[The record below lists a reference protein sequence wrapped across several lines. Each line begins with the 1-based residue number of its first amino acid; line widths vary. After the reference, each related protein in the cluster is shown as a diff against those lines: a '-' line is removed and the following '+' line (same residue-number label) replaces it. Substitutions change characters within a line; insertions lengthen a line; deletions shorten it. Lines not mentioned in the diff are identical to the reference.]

1 MLNEEGSARNT
12 EGIMFIF
19 DCKECG
25 GRNEVEAGSTYIT
38 CAYCGKQITLPTV
51 KDEDRARLFNRAN
64 YFRRQGE
71 FDKAIQAFTGIVNQD
86 ASDPEATWGRVLARY
101 GIEYVEDPR
110 TGERIP
116 TCNRVSNA
124 SILADSDYLAT
135 LDNSKDEYTR
145 SLYTKEAERIDKIQK
160 GILAIAKLEE
170 PFDVFICYKESTGGG
185 SRTEDSVLAQDI
197 YDKLTKEGLRVFFSR
212 ITLEDKLGQQ
222 YEPYI
227 FAALNSAKVM
237 LVVTTDTANVNS
249 VWVKN
254 EWSRYLSI
262 MQSNQDKVL
271 IPCYKKMDVYDLP
284 EELSIYQSQDME
296 KIGAMQDLIRGVK
309 KICDKGE
316 RSVSFHKSA
325 QENISAMLER
335 GFICLRDAD
344 FSKADQL
351 FEQVLNLDPHDSNAY
366 LGKLMV
372 ERRVCVDDNLAK
384 ESELLQNSMHFR
396 HAMEYSDLKIR
407 LKLSEYEEAV
417 KENVRLSLIERL
429 QRAWKS
435 QNEVFIRESNELKRK
450 ITSRQ
455 HELDIEETKHN
466 HKKEGNSI
474 ALKHV
479 DFIRQARIVLILL
492 VCGCIIFD
500 IWYYSSDYNETLPAV
515 LKLEWLHSLVVLS
528 VIPLIVLLVVL
539 IYNTISKESRYN
551 TKLDFRV
558 RSINDSNYEA
568 QGAVDAVKSSLNA
581 AETYLDTLE
590 NAWDKMDEEITTTIE
605 KLERKEY
612 DDLSAFVEKA
622 EYWDNYKILG

>member
-1 MLNEEGSARNT
+1 MY
-12 EGIMFIF
+12 IF

-124 SILADSDYLAT
+124 SILTDSDYLAT

-197 YDKLTKEGLRVFFSR
+197 YDKLTKEGMRVFFSR

-237 LVVTTDTANVNS
+237 LVVTTDPANVNS

-262 MQSNQDKVL
+262 MQTNHDKVL

-284 EELSIYQSQDME
+284 EELNVYQSQDMG

-309 KICDKGE
+309 KICDKGT
-316 RSVSFHKSA
+316 RSASFHKSA
-325 QENISAMLER
+325 QENTSAMLER

-344 FSKADQL
+344 FSKAEQL
-351 FEQVLNLDPHDSNAY
+351 FEQVLNLNPHEANAY

-372 ERRVCVDDNLAK
+372 ERKVCVDDNLANEK
-384 ESELLQNSMHFR
+384 KLLQRSTNYHHAIEYADSSLKQRLEGYAKAVESSVVQWGKEELGNLQARNNNRFQEINQTQSARLFDANNRLDRQTSNVKSTEREVDTLEDILGQPAKKPITDILIIIVIIASIIIIAGLVILLWRGNAGVLYTIGGIILFGIPPFVVVCILQSISDAINGRRKKKRASIEQELREKKQYLESATRELNQIKQEVSAIKKEIDKKTTEQQQFRETVEPLINKLEVVPLPNPLEVESELW
-396 HAMEYSDLKIR
+396 KIIGTP
-407 LKLSEYEEAV
+407 KGG
-417 KENVRLSLIERL
+417 
-429 QRAWKS
+429 
-435 QNEVFIRESNELKRK
+435 IRR
-450 ITSRQ
+450 
-455 HELDIEETKHN
+455 
-466 HKKEGNSI
+466 
-474 ALKHV
+474 
-479 DFIRQARIVLILL
+479 
-492 VCGCIIFD
+492 
-500 IWYYSSDYNETLPAV
+500 
-515 LKLEWLHSLVVLS
+515 
-528 VIPLIVLLVVL
+528 
-539 IYNTISKESRYN
+539 
-551 TKLDFRV
+551 
-558 RSINDSNYEA
+558 
-568 QGAVDAVKSSLNA
+568 
-581 AETYLDTLE
+581 
-590 NAWDKMDEEITTTIE
+590 
-605 KLERKEY
+605 
-612 DDLSAFVEKA
+612 
-622 EYWDNYKILG
+622 

>member
-1 MLNEEGSARNT
+1 
-12 EGIMFIF
+12 MFIF

-25 GRNEVEAGSTYIT
+25 GRNEVEVGSTYIT

-124 SILADSDYLAT
+124 SILTDSDYLAT

-145 SLYTKEAERIDKIQK
+145 SLYIKEAERIDKIQK

-212 ITLEDKLGQQ
+212 ITLEDKLGHQ

-237 LVVTTDTANVNS
+237 LVVTTDPTNVNS

-254 EWSRYLSI
+254 EWSRFLSI
-262 MQSNQDKVL
+262 MQTNHDKVL

-284 EELSIYQSQDME
+284 EELNVYQSQDMG

-309 KICDKGE
+309 KICDKGAKPA
-316 RSVSFHKSA
+316 SFHKSA
-325 QENISAMLER
+325 QENSSAMLER

-351 FEQVLNLDPHDSNAY
+351 FEQVLNLDPHNANAY

-372 ERRVCVDDNLAK
+372 EREVCVDDNLANEK
-384 ESELLQNSMHFR
+384 KLLQRSTNYQHATEYADMSLRLRLEGYANAAERSMVQWGKEELNNLQTRKDNRFQERTQLQSGRLSDATSRMDKQASNVKGIVTNFLLYLFDKDRDGFVLGEGGGGTYVFAFILIFGVPAFFIITALANRSESVKKKSEQEKKSIEQELRNKKQYLESATNELNRLKQEVSAIRDEISKNDSEQQQFRKDIELLFKKLEVVPLSDPLGVESELW
-396 HAMEYSDLKIR
+396 
-407 LKLSEYEEAV
+407 
-417 KENVRLSLIERL
+417 ERIG
-429 QRAWKS
+429 K
-435 QNEVFIRESNELKRK
+435 
-450 ITSRQ
+450 
-455 HELDIEETKHN
+455 
-466 HKKEGNSI
+466 
-474 ALKHV
+474 
-479 DFIRQARIVLILL
+479 
-492 VCGCIIFD
+492 
-500 IWYYSSDYNETLPAV
+500 P
-515 LKLEWLHSLVVLS
+515 
-528 VIPLIVLLVVL
+528 
-539 IYNTISKESRYN
+539 
-551 TKLDFRV
+551 
-558 RSINDSNYEA
+558 
-568 QGAVDAVKSSLNA
+568 
-581 AETYLDTLE
+581 
-590 NAWDKMDEEITTTIE
+590 
-605 KLERKEY
+605 
-612 DDLSAFVEKA
+612 
-622 EYWDNYKILG
+622 

>member
-1 MLNEEGSARNT
+1 
-12 EGIMFIF
+12 MFIF

-25 GRNEVEAGSTYIT
+25 GRNEVEVGSTYIT

-124 SILADSDYLAT
+124 SILTDSDYLAT

-145 SLYTKEAERIDKIQK
+145 SLYIKEAERIDKIQK

-197 YDKLTKEGLRVFFSR
+197 YDKLTKEGMRVFFSR

-237 LVVTTDTANVNS
+237 LVVTTDPANVNS

-262 MQSNQDKVL
+262 MQTNHDKVL

-284 EELSIYQSQDME
+284 DELNIYQSQDMSR
-296 KIGAMQDLIRGVK
+296 IGAVQDLVHIVK
-309 KICDKGE
+309 KYINNVSKIQVHNPSFDSPNIESLYRRACLFLEDKNFDRANEYFDRILDIDPECAKAYMGKVFAKEKVCGKEELISRVAGFDDSGDYEKAVRFAKGE
-316 RSVSFHKSA
+316 EKA
-325 QENISAMLER
+325 QYEEIQKER
-335 GFICLRDAD
+335 QYRMIMRDKNWAPG
-344 FSKADQL
+344 AQHL
-351 FEQVLNLDPHDSNAY
+351 
-366 LGKLMV
+366 
-372 ERRVCVDDNLAK
+372 RRVAVRFR
-384 ESELLQNSMHFR
+384 ELG
-396 HAMEYSDLKIR
+396 EYKDAIQQAD
-407 LKLSEYEEAV
+407 EC
-417 KENVRLSLIERL
+417 ERL
-429 QRAWKS
+429 ASEKEMVQKSKKIEVSRDYVGTTERLAQKYKYGINTLTRA
-435 QNEVFIRESNELKRK
+435 ESVEEFNKPASPFDSLGGYMDAPELKQKSIMRAQQEEK
-450 ITSRQ
+450 RERWKKQGMCQ
-455 HELDIEETKHN
+455 HC
-466 HKKEGNSI
+466 GNPFRG
-474 ALKHV
+474 LFNK
-479 DFIRQARIVLILL
+479 
-492 VCGCIIFD
+492 VCRECGKPK
-500 IWYYSSDYNETLPAV
+500 DY
-515 LKLEWLHSLVVLS
+515 
-528 VIPLIVLLVVL
+528 
-539 IYNTISKESRYN
+539 
-551 TKLDFRV
+551 
-558 RSINDSNYEA
+558 
-568 QGAVDAVKSSLNA
+568 
-581 AETYLDTLE
+581 
-590 NAWDKMDEEITTTIE
+590 
-605 KLERKEY
+605 
-612 DDLSAFVEKA
+612 
-622 EYWDNYKILG
+622 